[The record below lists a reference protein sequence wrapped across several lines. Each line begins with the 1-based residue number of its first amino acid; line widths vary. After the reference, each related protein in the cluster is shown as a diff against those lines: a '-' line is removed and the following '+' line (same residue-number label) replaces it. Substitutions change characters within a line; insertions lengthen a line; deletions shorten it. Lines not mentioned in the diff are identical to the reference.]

1 MRTRPSACEDSAE
14 RRAPLLVG
22 ATVRTPCPG
31 GLIPSATGRAG
42 HRTQLLTVALVF
54 ASLHLVSRARF
65 DPALRLT
72 GAGVALAAAAGWAF
86 DRLGALANP
95 LAGAEDA
102 VITHPWWVV
111 GGLAVVAAC
120 CWAADRRPRSDPTPP
135 VREEVLGASSR

>member
-1 MRTRPSACEDSAE
+1 M
-14 RRAPLLVG
+14 
-22 ATVRTPCPG
+22 
-31 GLIPSATGRAG
+31 
-42 HRTQLLTVALVF
+42 ALVF
-54 ASLHLVSRARF
+54 ASLHLVSRTRF

-111 GGLAVVAAC
+111 AGLAVVAAGYALYRLVLVVVETRLQEAITGPARATVTSVAGVGLELSALLVF
-120 CWAADRRPRSDPTPP
+120 AAYAVGGLVLLSGAVLVLAAALPR
-135 VREEVLGASSR
+135 LGRA